1 MAQRDVTVRL
11 SADVSDYI
19 SGVRQASRATSSLST
34 ATDRAAKSA
43 QGTVGSSRQA
53 STAMAGLGAAAG
65 AASQDTEELDEKTQ
79 GMAKRDALGQLAPSM
94 TAFGAAAT
102 GGLAAATKAAID
114 WESAW
119 TGVQKT
125 VEGTPE
131 QLAELEAGLRSMAT
145 ELPAS
150 HAEIAAVAQAAGQ
163 LGVATPDVEDFTR
176 TMIDM
181 GEATNMSADEA
192 ATTLARFAN
201 VMGTSHDEME
211 NLGSAIVGLGNNSAT
226 TESEIAAMGQRL
238 AAAGTQAGM
247 SEGEVLGIAAAMSSV
262 GIEAEAGGTA
272 MSKTMKRIGNSVD
285 EGGDKLEGFAE
296 LAGMSASEFQTAWE
310 EDSAAALQ
318 AVVEGLGRAEEEGQ
332 NVNGILSELGITA
345 VRESDALLRLSSAS
359 DLMGESMERGTEEFE
374 KATALSDEASKRYD
388 TAASRIQA
396 SWGSV
401 QDAAIDA
408 GAIIAPVVADIAD
421 LVGTAADTFA
431 DLPGPAKAA
440 TTALGGLL
448 GLGAL
453 GAGSILLVAPQVK
466 ATAEALGAVGATG
479 PRAKRALRG
488 LGRVAGTAGG
498 AFVTLSAAVAISDQL
513 RDTGR
518 EASEL
523 STELEKLAIKGENA
537 SAVFD
542 DLSLT
547 NLKTPF
553 GDITT
558 EVNNLGEAMDY
569 IDPDGGRY
577 ISSAPEWLQPEPVR
591 QMIEEFEALD
601 EAYGSLASGGN
612 AEQAIEQMSQMS
624 VAALESGQSLQDLSE
639 KFPGYVDALDELATS
654 GGVAVEEQ
662 ELLAWAFQGTVPEA
676 IKAAGGIDGLAESA
690 DEAAG
695 STGEAA
701 DAAGEMGDEA
711 KGSQDSVAG
720 LGERVKELAEQA
732 GETASNVQDMADAMN
747 QAGLLSMDSREQV
760 AAYQQAIDDLDE
772 HMEDST
778 ATLDLHT
785 QAGRDNQSALFELA
799 RSGMD
804 AATGMVQL
812 GEGSDAVSGHLQ
824 GLHEQVYEA
833 ARGMGASKE
842 EAGDLAREILNIPPG
857 VDIETHMD
865 ERAKTMAEQTGDEIG
880 DLPEVKDI
888 EILTSYDSTIST
900 EAQEDLAALQDK
912 SVSVDVTD
920 DGTVVQVQ
928 EDINGVAG
936 KDEFILV
943 GDDGSAQKVQARI
956 NDVTGKTEYVYVDED
971 GTTTVVQGQI
981 DGITGKSEYVLVRD
995 DGTSQQVQMQIN
1007 GVTGKTEYVY
1017 VDDDG
1022 TSHTIQARIN
1032 GVTGK
1037 TEYVYVDDDGTTTTV
1052 QGQINSVEGNTVTIG
1067 ANASV
1072 YDAEQ
1077 DLNHTARDRTSNVTQ
1092 VISQKYNLLA
1102 PGNMSDPIRQA
1113 TGGRAGVGLRG
1124 YSGGGRL
1131 PSTGLGTDQIL
1142 GLNSGGRPTAW
1153 VDDKEWIINRRSSD
1167 KYDKALRMIN
1177 ADHPAVR
1184 GLASFASGGR
1194 PREHAYSGAAAGG
1207 PSAGDIASA
1216 ISQAGPGGFT
1226 VQLNGIDLRDADEAV
1241 SSFRRAYRDIQRRGT

>member
-11 SADVSDYI
+11 SADVNDYI
-19 SGVRQASRATSSLST
+19 QNVRQASRATSSLST

-43 QGTVGSSRQA
+43 QGTVGSNRQA

-65 AASQDTEELDEKTQ
+65 AAGQDTEELDEKTQ

-94 TAFGAAAT
+94 TAFGAATTA
-102 GGLAAATKAAID
+102 GLGAATKAAID

-119 TGVQKT
+119 AGVQKT

-131 QLAELEAGLRSMAT
+131 QMAELEEGLRSMAR

-150 HAEIAAVAQAAGQ
+150 HAEIAAVAEAAGQ

-181 GEATNMSADEA
+181 GESTNMSADEA

-201 VMGTSHDEME
+201 VMGTSHSEME
-211 NLGSAIVGLGNNSAT
+211 NLGSAIVGLGNTSAT

-296 LAGMSASEFQTAWE
+296 LAGMSASEFQAAWE

-359 DLMGESMERGTEEFE
+359 ELMGDSMQRGNEEFE
-374 KATALSDEASKRYD
+374 KASALSEEAQKRYD
-388 TAASRIQA
+388 TAASRISA
-396 SWGSV
+396 AWGSI
-401 QDAAIDA
+401 QDAAIEA

-466 ATAEALGAVGATG
+466 ATAEALGAVGVTG
-479 PRAKRALRG
+479 PRARRG
-488 LGRVAGTAGG
+488 LKGVGKAAG
-498 AFVTLSAAVAISDQL
+498 VAAVAFGALQTAAELAGTGIDDLQNSDEMSSRLKTVEGDVDSAAESMNRLTTASGSSQTSVNGLADAMDILGQNDFVKALDWVGSMGGIFDREADLAAEAMEQVDTSLSSLADSESFDALSAGMQAFKQEAESAGLDAQEMAAEHLPDMMQSL
-513 RDTGR
+513 RDT
-518 EASEL
+518 ASDFGYAATDAEIFEWAL
-523 STELEKLAIKGENA
+523 TGIPPAAIDAGDATKG
-537 SAVFD
+537 
-542 DLSLT
+542 
-547 NLKTPF
+547 
-553 GDITT
+553 
-558 EVNNLGEAMDY
+558 
-569 IDPDGGRY
+569 
-577 ISSAPEWLQPEPVR
+577 
-591 QMIEEFEALD
+591 
-601 EAYGSLASGGN
+601 
-612 AEQAIEQMSQMS
+612 
-624 VAALESGQSLQDLSE
+624 
-639 KFPGYVDALDELATS
+639 
-654 GGVAVEEQ
+654 
-662 ELLAWAFQGTVPEA
+662 
-676 IKAAGGIDGLAESA
+676 
-690 DEAAG
+690 
-695 STGEAA
+695 AA

-720 LGERVKELAEQA
+720 LGERVKELAEEA
-732 GETASNVQDMADAMN
+732 GETASNVQDMADALN
-747 QAGLLSMDSREQV
+747 QAGLLSMDSRQQV

-772 HMEDST
+772 HMQDTT
-778 ATLDLHT
+778 ATLDLNT
-785 QAGRDNQSALFELA
+785 QAGRDNQDALFELA
-799 RSGMD
+799 RSGLD

-812 GEGSDAVSGHLQ
+812 GEDSDAVSGHLQ
-824 GLHEQVYEA
+824 GLYDQVYEA
-833 ARGMGASKE
+833 ARGMGASKK
-842 EAGDLAREILNIPPG
+842 EAGDLAREILSIPQNREID
-857 VDIETHMD
+857 VETAMD
-865 ERAKTMAEQTGDEIG
+865 NKAKTMAEQTKNATDDI
-880 DLPEVKDI
+880 PEVKDI

-900 EAQEDLAALQDK
+900 EAQDDLAALQDK
-912 SVSVDVTD
+912 TVSVDVTD

-956 NDVTGKTEYVYVDED
+956 NDVTGKTEYVYVDEN

-995 DGTSQQVQMQIN
+995 NGTSQQVQMQIN

-1017 VDDDG
+1017 VDDNG

-1037 TEYVYVDDDGTTTTV
+1037 TEYVYVDDDGTTTVV
-1052 QGQINSVEGNTVTIG
+1052 QGEINSVQGNTVTIG

-1077 DLNHTARDRTSNVTQ
+1077 DLNHAARNRFATIFATVSRKNAFDPLGAVTQ
-1092 VISQKYNLLA
+1092 GL
-1102 PGNMSDPIRQA
+1102 GGQA

-1194 PREHAYSGAAAGG
+1194 PREHSQPAMSPGVDAAAITAALASVQGESG
-1207 PSAGDIASA
+1207 PRFNITNNYP
-1216 ISQAGPGGFT
+1216 QAEPTSKT
-1226 VQLNGIDLRDADEAV
+1226 VQRGLDLIGGGMD
-1241 SSFRRAYRDIQRRGT
+1241 